1 MFQQKQVQENTKQE
15 TENIWSVTN
24 FKKIM
29 GDSKG
34 EMDLKTLLRTMKP
47 KLHDKD
53 LFVFL
58 TIKTGLIP
66 EEIENYSVFSMKEV
80 EGRTFVVPKN
90 IAENHGLEF
99 EYPCRM
105 ITLQIHSSLSA
116 VG

>member
-1 MFQQKQVQENTKQE
+1 M
-15 TENIWSVTN
+15 S
-24 FKKIM
+24 
-29 GDSKG
+29 DSKG

-66 EEIENYSVFSMKEV
+66 EEIENCSVFTMKEV

-116 VG
+116 VGE